1 MRLGSWLR
9 SLRGRLSSEA
19 GGACRIAA
27 SELALRRIR
36 QTRISCS
43 AITTWFAATPTW
55 RRRSS
60 TWPPSRR
67 LPTAFPV
74 NSPNSLAPPPT
85 PPEND
90 ADLPD
95 PEPVPLDKL
104 TGTWTSKRDDGS
116 TVTLDF
122 VINYGANIDIVA
134 VVTDADP
141 DFNIRR
147 MERYFMLI
155 GRSGAKAVVLVNKSD
170 LWPIEQSNAAAA
182 EIAALWDGASVH
194 VTSAVSGQGL
204 KDLKKYAKKGVTMCI
219 VGSSGVGKST
229 LVNQLYGEE
238 WQWTSAS
245 S

>member
-1 MRLGSWLR
+1 M
-9 SLRGRLSSEA
+9 
-19 GGACRIAA
+19 
-27 SELALRRIR
+27 
-36 QTRISCS
+36 
-43 AITTWFAATPTW
+43 
-55 RRRSS
+55 
-60 TWPPSRR
+60 
-67 LPTAFPV
+67 
-74 NSPNSLAPPPT
+74 
-85 PPEND
+85 
-90 ADLPD
+90 
-95 PEPVPLDKL
+95 DKL
-104 TGTWTSKRDDGS
+104 TGLWTSKRDDGS
-116 TVTLDF
+116 TVTLDS

-134 VVTDADP
+134 VVTDAGP

-182 EIAALWDGASVH
+182 EIAALWDGTSVH

-204 KDLKKYAKKGVTMCI
+204 KVLKKYAKKGVTMCI

-238 WQWTSAS
+238 WQWTIAS